1 MKIIGIEPKSPHI
14 HIFTKYAYI
23 MRLGLVLLGTILKK
37 SGHDVKIFV
46 EEMSKID
53 WEEVSKADLV
63 MISTI
68 TSTTTRAYDFA
79 SQISARGIPVILGG
93 PHPTAMPEEAINYAD
108 FVVRGEGEDVILSL
122 IEAIKTGS
130 GFEKINGLY
139 YKLFGKIY
147 CNQFIPQWC
156 VLDKYPIPDF
166 SLIEKWGS
174 SKIVSIQTSRGC
186 PYNCKFCSVTEMFG
200 RKMRFKSDQ
209 RVIDEIKL
217 ILPCPHI
224 FFCDD
229 NFAANIN
236 RTKRLL
242 RRMICEKLNI
252 QWSTQV
258 RTEAA
263 KDEELVML
271 MKKAGCLSVCIGMES
286 VNPESLKE
294 AKKKQSVEDI
304 VNSIKSF
311 HDFGIRVHGMF
322 VIGFDSDDINTI
334 KKTTRFAIK
343 NKIDSVQIMILTPLP
358 GTPVFEELKQE
369 GRLLHTDWSR
379 YDAHH
384 VVFKSKI
391 YPERLQIE
399 AIKATAKFYS
409 WWQIIKRF
417 VRLDSYGITIKFYG
431 HNLTQKWKKEMK
443 DYIEELKDKI
453 K

>member
-14 HIFTKYAYI
+14 QIFTKYAYI
-23 MRLGLVLLGTILKK
+23 MRLGLVLLGTILKQ
-37 SGHDVKIFV
+37 SGHDVKIFI
-46 EEMSKID
+46 EETSKID
-53 WEEVSKADLV
+53 WEEINKADLV

-68 TSTTTRAYDFA
+68 TSTAPRAYYFA
-79 SQISARGIPVILGG
+79 YRISKKGIPVILGG
-93 PHPTAMPEEAINYAD
+93 PHPTAMPEEAIKYAD

-130 GFEKINGLY
+130 DFEKINGLY

-147 CNQFIPQWC
+147 RNQFMSQWC
-156 VLDKYPIPDF
+156 ELDKYPIPDF
-166 SLIEKWGS
+166 SLIEKWRS
-174 SKIVSIQTSRGC
+174 SKIISIQTSRGC

-209 RVIDEIKL
+209 RVIEEIRS
-217 ILPCPHI
+217 ILPCPYI

-236 RTKRLL
+236 RTKGLL
-242 RRMICEKLNI
+242 RKIIQEKFKI

-258 RTEAA
+258 RVEAA
-263 KDEELVML
+263 RDKELIAL
-271 MKKAGCLSVCIGMES
+271 MKKAGCFSVCIGMES

-304 VNSIKSF
+304 VDSIKSF

-322 VIGFDSDDINTI
+322 VIGFDSDDISTI

-358 GTPVFEELKQE
+358 GTPVFNELKQQ
-369 GRLLHTDWSR
+369 GRLLHTDWSK

-384 VVFKSKI
+384 VVFKPKI
-391 YPERLQIE
+391 YPDRLQIE
-399 AIKATAKFYS
+399 AIRATAKFYS

-417 VRLDSYGITIKFYG
+417 VMLDSYGITIKFYG
-431 HNLTQKWKKEMK
+431 HNMTQKWKKDMK
-443 DYIEELKDKI
+443 DYVEKLKDKI